1 MINIRSGE
9 EIELIRESARM
20 VAQSL
25 DLAAE
30 LIGPGVTTGELDRE
44 IEDFIRSHGGTP
56 EFKGFHGYP
65 ASICTSVNEEVV
77 HGIPGK
83 RVLEEESIVGIDIGV
98 RKNGYVGDGAR
109 TFVLGEVPEEV
120 LSLVGTTLDALLAG
134 LEVVREGVHLSDV
147 SNAIQRVAES
157 RGYSVVR
164 ALAGHGV
171 GAELHE
177 PPEVPNYGPP
187 GFGPILKA
195 GMVLAIEPMINAG
208 GPGVRTLEDGWTVVT
223 ADSRMSA
230 HFEHT
235 VAVSSEGADILTI
248 A

>member
-1 MINIRSGE
+1 MINIRSSE
-9 EIELIRESARM
+9 EIELIRGSARL

-30 LIGPGVTTGELDRE
+30 LIRPGVTTGELDRE
-44 IEDFIRSHGGTP
+44 IESFIRSHGGAP

-65 ASICTSVNEEVV
+65 AAICASIDEEVV
-77 HGIPGK
+77 HGIPGE
-83 RVLEEESIVGIDIGV
+83 RILEEGSIVGIDIGV

-109 TFVLGEVPEEV
+109 TFAVGEASEEV
-120 LSLVGTTLDALLAG
+120 LSLVGTTLDALLKG

-147 SNAIQRVAES
+147 SHAIQQVAEAK
-157 RGYSVVR
+157 GYSVVR

-171 GAELHE
+171 GTELHE

-187 GFGPILKA
+187 GFGPVLKV
-195 GMVLAIEPMINAG
+195 GMVLAIEPMVNAG
-208 GPGVRTLEDGWTVVT
+208 VAGVRTLEDGWTVVT
-223 ADSRMSA
+223 ADNRMSA

-235 VAVSSEGADILTI
+235 VAVGAEGADILTVV
-248 A
+248 

>member
-9 EIELIRESARM
+9 EIELIRGSARL

-30 LIGPGVTTGELDRE
+30 LIRPGVTTGELDRE
-44 IEDFIRSHGGTP
+44 IETFIRSHGGSP

-65 ASICTSVNEEVV
+65 AAICASVNEEVV

-83 RVLEEESIVGIDIGV
+83 RVLEEGNIVGIDIGV

-109 TFVLGEVPEEV
+109 TFVVGEAPKEV
-120 LSLVGTTLDALLAG
+120 LGLVGTTLDALLAG
-134 LEVVREGVHLSDV
+134 LDVIRDGVHLSDV

-164 ALAGHGV
+164 ALVGHGV
-171 GAELHE
+171 GTDLHE

-187 GFGPILKA
+187 GFGPILKV

-208 GPGVRTLEDGWTVVT
+208 GVGVRTLEDGWTVVT
-223 ADSRMSA
+223 TDSRMSA

-235 VAVSSEGADILTI
+235 VAVSSEGADILTV

>member
-1 MINIRSGE
+1 MINIRSAE
-9 EIELIRESARM
+9 EIELIRGSARL

-30 LIGPGVTTGELDRE
+30 LIRPGVTTGELDGE
-44 IEDFIRSHGGTP
+44 IETFIRSHGGTP

-65 ASICTSVNEEVV
+65 AAICASVNEEVV

-83 RVLEEESIVGIDIGV
+83 RVLEEGNIVGIDVGV

-109 TFVLGEVPEEV
+109 TFVVGEVPEEV

-134 LEVVREGVHLSDV
+134 LDVIRDGVHLSDV
-147 SNAIQRVAES
+147 SNAIQQVAES

-171 GAELHE
+171 GTDLHE

-187 GFGPILKA
+187 GFGPILKV

-208 GPGVRTLEDGWTVVT
+208 GVGVRTLEDGWTVVT
-223 ADSRMSA
+223 TDSRMSA

-235 VAVSSEGADILTI
+235 VAVGSEGADILTV

>member
-1 MINIRSGE
+1 MINIRSSE
-9 EIELIRESARM
+9 EIELIRGSARL

-30 LIGPGVTTGELDRE
+30 LVRPGVTTGELDRE
-44 IEDFIRSHGGTP
+44 IEAFIRSHGGTP

-65 ASICTSVNEEVV
+65 ATICASVDEEVV

-83 RVLEEESIVGIDIGV
+83 RVLEGGSIVGIDIGV

-109 TFVLGEVPEEV
+109 TFIVGEASEEA
-120 LSLVGTTLDALLAG
+120 LSLVGTTLDALMAG

-147 SNAIQRVAES
+147 SNAIQQVAES
-157 RGYSVVR
+157 KGYSVVR

-171 GAELHE
+171 GTDLHE
-177 PPEVPNYGPP
+177 PPEVPNYGPR
-187 GFGPILKA
+187 GFGPILKV

-208 GPGVRTLEDGWTVVT
+208 GLGVKTLEDGWTVVT
-223 ADSRMSA
+223 TDNRLSA

-235 VAVSSEGADILTI
+235 VAVGSEGADILTV